1 MERAKRRHRYPI
13 WLRIAFGLMI
23 AAALLLVTAVTLR
36 FWITSDGGRAFILSQ
51 IDGRKVGPFGTLRLS
66 GLKGDPLDAA
76 TLADIALIDDD
87 GVWLRARDARIE
99 WTPTALF
106 SGQLEIRTIA
116 IRTVEVVRRPKL
128 ALQDDKTPPPDIGLR
143 LDSVSVGDLRLAEPV
158 IGIAARYA
166 IDGGAARPRDG
177 SGFVRLTLTPVE
189 GPADKA
195 NLSAEWTAQGGLKAS
210 ADMSGPAG
218 GLIAA
223 VVQAPENKPVA
234 ITGEASGTL
243 LAFTSQGQ
251 LKFGDED
258 SASFHLARAGD
269 TATLTAHIDPA
280 EWPMLAEYADRTGGR
295 VDISANAQ
303 LKDLEHAPTTVRLA
317 MPAGVVEAS
326 APLDFTTGHMPME
339 VAIRAN
345 GVDLATVAPPLAG
358 KADASGMLGVGLTG
372 VDWRGEVSAQQF
384 EWPSGKASSLA
395 SPLELTFTRNNISW
409 NASAIRID
417 GARVTSLANLAP
429 ARYNAAVRGEMNLR
443 SGLIEIYASQIEGT
457 PGGASARGF
466 YNSRTGEIDFQGA
479 ARVARISD
487 ITPLS
492 GSTQSRWTLKQASAN
507 APLRISADVEG
518 RNISSTNATLADLT
532 GPNPRMVFSAVVSNG
547 RFAVE
552 SGKFEGAGLRANMT
566 GRIAD
571 NGAIVGEASG
581 MLHRRLDLGS
591 AVIEAAAFNASVSGT
606 VKQPKV
612 DVRLRDGSVTAAG
625 VTIREIAGAAN
636 ARIGDAITGSFA
648 LTGASDIGA
657 FKADGDIAAGEGD
670 IRINDLHASLGEL
683 KFTSPRLAMSDGS
696 LAMTFTASGPLAGI
710 AGLDRGALNASGNI
724 KVGDDLVADVTGRLT
739 DIRGGGVRLELLS
752 FEAKAASGKVTLD
765 ARARGSAG
773 APIDLT
779 LAATGARANGAW
791 TGDATLTGTVDQLPI
806 RTSRPAIWRQSE
818 AGWSLDATFAAL
830 RGTIDVDLATADSAA
845 TGKIELQDVNLR
857 GLSRLARI
865 TPLNGRVTGVAN
877 FNNGIGPATGDLRLT
892 VEGAN
897 PVGVTADP
905 VTLTLTADLAN
916 GRVDSKIT
924 GKGQGFNLDASS
936 SIAVRE
942 GEGFAMLADEE
953 APMAATVALKG
964 RAEQL
969 WALFGPEDQALR
981 GQIDA
986 NVRATGA
993 LARPVLEGSLD
1004 VADGAYEH
1012 GETGLA
1018 LRDISAHGVFDQNSA
1033 RITNLKAIDGH
1044 GGSLVG
1050 EGQITWNDNVRG
1062 GITFNASNLRVLG
1075 RDDRLAVVSGAG
1087 AINLAD
1093 EATAITGNF
1102 TVQQARISVE
1112 QPASSTIPTIPGLR
1126 RVNFPNQT
1134 GEEDVVAEKPPW
1146 LRPVQL
1152 NVKVTAPRR
1161 ITVFGR
1167 GLDTEWGADV
1177 RVTGSISDPSVYGT
1191 ATLERGDLDLAGRR
1205 FQFDTGTIT
1214 LDGPIRMARIDI
1226 AANRT
1231 TADITA
1237 SVRVSGTPVEP
1248 KFVLESTPA
1257 LPQDEVLARVLFG
1270 RSVTELSGFEAA
1282 QLAAGLAQ
1290 LAGGQAGF
1298 DPVGLVRQAT
1308 GLDRVS
1314 FGAEDGLATVSA
1326 GKYIAEDV
1334 YVQVGAG
1341 GTGGVGAEVEWEPTD
1356 GLSIISSA
1364 DGNGDTKIAVR
1375 WKKDY

>member
-1 MERAKRRHRYPI
+1 MERAKRRRRYPI
-13 WLRIAFGLMI
+13 WLRIALGLMFVV
-23 AAALLLVTAVTLR
+23 ALLLVTAVTLR
-36 FWITSDGGRAFILSQ
+36 FWITSDGGRAFVLSQ

-106 SGQLEIRTIA
+106 AGELEIRSIA

-143 LDSVSVGDLRLAEPV
+143 LDSVSVGDLRLADPV

-177 SGFVRLTLTPVE
+177 SGFARLTLTPVE

-195 NLSAEWTAQGGLKAS
+195 DISAEWAAQGGLKA
-210 ADMSGPAG
+210 AATMSGPAG
-218 GLIAA
+218 GLIATI
-223 VVQAPENKPVA
+223 VQAPANMPVTLSA
-234 ITGEASGTL
+234 DASGTL
-243 LAFTSQGQ
+243 LAFTSKGQ
-251 LKFGDED
+251 LRFGDED
-258 SASFHLARAGD
+258 SASFYVSRADD
-269 TATLTAHIDPA
+269 TVKLTAHVDPF
-280 EWPMLAEYADRTGGR
+280 EWPMLAPFADRTGGR
-295 VDISANAQ
+295 VDITGTADVTK
-303 LKDLEHAPTTVRLA
+303 LDHVPTTIKLT
-317 MPAGVVEAS
+317 MPAGAVEAS
-326 APLDFTTGHMPME
+326 APLDLTTGHMPME

-372 VDWRGEVSAQQF
+372 LDWRGEVSAQQL
-384 EWPSGKASSLA
+384 EWPSGKASSIA
-395 SPLELTFTRNNISW
+395 TPLELTFSRNTIGW
-409 NASAIRID
+409 NATGIRID
-417 GARVTSLANLAP
+417 GARITSLPNLAP
-429 ARYNAAVRGEMNLR
+429 ARYSAAVRGEMNLR
-443 SGLIEIYASQIEGT
+443 SGLIEIYASQVEGA
-457 PGGASARGF
+457 PGAASARGN
-466 YNSRTGEIDFQGA
+466 YNINSGEIDFQGA

-492 GSTQSRWTLKQASAN
+492 GSTQSRWTMKQASSR

-518 RNISSTNATLADLT
+518 RNISSSNATLATLT
-532 GPNPRMVFSAVVSNG
+532 GPNPRVVVSAVVSNG
-547 RFAVE
+547 RFAIE
-552 SGKFEGAGLRANMT
+552 SGKFEGAGLRADMT
-566 GRIAD
+566 GRISD
-571 NGAIVGEASG
+571 NGVIIGQATG
-581 MLHRRLDLGS
+581 MLRRRLDLGG

-612 DVRLRDGSVTAAG
+612 DVRLRDGAVTAAG
-625 VTIREIAGAAN
+625 VTIREIAGAVD
-636 ARIGDAITGSFA
+636 ARIGEAITGSFA
-648 LTGASDIGA
+648 LSGASDIGP

-670 IRINDLHASLGEL
+670 VRIDTLNASLGEL
-683 KFTSPRLAMSDGS
+683 KFSSPRLAMSDGT
-696 LAMTFTASGPLAGI
+696 LAMTFTASGPLAGV
-710 AGLDRGALNASGNI
+710 AGLDRGALNASG
-724 KVGDDLVADVTGRLT
+724 KLTVGDDLIADVSGRVT
-739 DIRGGGVRLELLS
+739 DLRSAGVRLDLVS
-752 FEAKAASGKVTLD
+752 FAAKAAGGKIALD
-765 ARARGSAG
+765 ARARGSLG

-779 LAATGARANGAW
+779 LAATGERSNGAW
-791 TGDATLTGTVDQLPI
+791 TGDANLTGTVDQLPI
-806 RTSRPAIWRQSE
+806 RTSRPAIWRQSA
-818 AGWSLDATFAAL
+818 AGWSLDAAFAAL
-830 RGTIDVDLATADSAA
+830 RGEIDLDLAAANGAA
-845 TGKIELQDVNLR
+845 TGKLHLQDVNLR

-877 FNNGIGPATGDLRLT
+877 FNNGIGPATGDLSLT
-892 VEGAN
+892 VEDAN

-905 VTLTLTADLAN
+905 VTLALTAQLAN
-916 GRVDSKIT
+916 GRLESKMT
-924 GKGQGFNLDASS
+924 GSGQGFKLDASS
-936 SIAVRE
+936 SIAMRE
-942 GEGFAMLADEE
+942 GDGFAILADED
-953 APMAATVALKG
+953 APMTAALDLEG

-969 WALFGPEDQALR
+969 WALFGPENQSLR
-981 GQIDA
+981 GQLDA
-986 NVRATGA
+986 QLRASGT
-993 LARPVLEGSLD
+993 LARPALEGTLD

-1018 LRDISAHGVFDQNSA
+1018 LREISAHGAFDQDSA

-1044 GGSLVG
+1044 GGSLTGQG
-1050 EGQITWNDNVRG
+1050 EITWNDAVRG
-1062 GITFNASNLRVLG
+1062 GVTFNANNLRVLG
-1075 RDDRLAVVSGAG
+1075 RDDRLAVASGNG
-1087 AINLAD
+1087 AITLGD

-1112 QPASSTIPTIPGLR
+1112 QPASSSIPTIPGLR
-1126 RVNFPNQT
+1126 RVNFPNQV
-1134 GEEDVVAEKPPW
+1134 GEDESSAATTPW
-1146 LRPVQL
+1146 LRPLQL
-1152 NVKVTAPRR
+1152 DVRVSAPRR
-1161 ITVFGR
+1161 IMVFGR

-1177 RVTGSISDPSVYGT
+1177 RVTGPISDPSLFGT
-1191 ATLERGDLDLAGRR
+1191 ATLVRGDLDLAGRR
-1205 FQFDTGTIT
+1205 FGFDTGTIT

-1237 SVRVSGTPVEP
+1237 SVRVSGTPVAP
-1248 KFVLESTPA
+1248 KFTLESTPA

-1298 DPVGLVRQAT
+1298 DPIGLVRQAT

-1314 FGAEDGLATVSA
+1314 FGAEDGIATVSA

-1334 YVQVGAG
+1334 YLQVGTG